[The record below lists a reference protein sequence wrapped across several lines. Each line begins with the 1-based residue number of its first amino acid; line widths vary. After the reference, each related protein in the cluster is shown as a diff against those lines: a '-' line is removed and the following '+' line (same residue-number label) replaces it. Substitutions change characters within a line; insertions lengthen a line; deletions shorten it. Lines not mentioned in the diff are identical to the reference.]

1 MRQLFFAILGFC
13 LGLAVNR
20 LAAPQTGVEHVVR
33 VDTIRVARPVPR
45 DTVVLRYVTVTKT
58 DTVMAVTQVH
68 YADTA
73 YEAWVSGI
81 EPRLDSLRLLRPV
94 TAITL
99 PAPPPRRWHLG
110 VTAGMGL
117 TPRGAEPYVG
127 IGITYSILS
136 F

>member
-1 MRQLFFAILGFC
+1 MGFI
-13 LGLAVNR
+13 LGLAANR
-20 LAAPQTGVEHVVR
+20 LAAPSPGVERVVR
-33 VDTIRVARPVPR
+33 VDTVRVVRPVAR
-45 DTVVLRYVTVTKT
+45 DSVVLRRITVTKT
-58 DTVMAVTQVH
+58 DTVLTVTQVH

-94 TAITL
+94 TAITPL
-99 PAPPPRRWHLG
+99 PSPTRRWHVG
-110 VTAGMGL
+110 VTAGVGL

-127 IGITYSILS
+127 IGLTYSIIS